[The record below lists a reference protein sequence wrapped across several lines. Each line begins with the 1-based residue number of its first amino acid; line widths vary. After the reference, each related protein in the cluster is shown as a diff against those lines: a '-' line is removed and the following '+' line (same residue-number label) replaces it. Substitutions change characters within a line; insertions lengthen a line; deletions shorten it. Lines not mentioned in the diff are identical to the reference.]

1 MDTRLAT
8 YLALIFL
15 SAVAGALPPL
25 LGKWSQRQLHL
36 FVAFGAGVFLSA
48 TFFHLLPDAL
58 TADAGRWPQF
68 TIFAGFL
75 MVLVTDRVIL
85 ARLAGTMDSQE
96 EGQHRAIGVT
106 ALVGLC
112 LHSVTAGISLGL
124 GQSHPETAK
133 VIFLA
138 ILSHKAVAAFSL
150 ATIFRLS
157 KIPLTTTLWMLAIFA
172 LSTPLG
178 TLAALPLVPLLSDW
192 NPAIPE
198 SLATGTFMYVAI
210 MNLLPEAFHD
220 APRRPATV
228 MALGAGIV
236 VMAVLSSLGG

>member
-1 MDTRLAT
+1 METRLAT
-8 YLALIFL
+8 YLALIL
-15 SAVAGALPPL
+15 ISAVAGALPPL
-25 LGKWSQRQLHL
+25 LGKWNQRQLHL

-48 TFFHLLPDAL
+48 TFFHLLPEAL
-58 TADAGRWPQF
+58 SADVGRWPQF

-85 ARLAGTMDSQE
+85 ARVAGTVDSQE
-96 EGQHRAIGVT
+96 EGQHRATGVT
-106 ALVGLC
+106 ILVGLC
-112 LHSVTAGISLGL
+112 LHSITAGISLGL
-124 GQSHPETAK
+124 AQSHPESAK

-150 ATIFRLS
+150 ATMFRLS
-157 KIPLTTTLWMLAIFA
+157 QIPLSPTLWMLAIFA

-178 TLAALPLVPLLSDW
+178 ALAALPLVPLLSDW

-220 APRRPATV
+220 TPRRPATV
-228 MALGAGIV
+228 LALGAGIV
-236 VMAVLSSLGG
+236 VMAGLSGLAG